1 MLKLFYAPSS
11 SALAAHIALEEA
23 EASYELAKIDLAAD
37 EQRRPEYL
45 KINPNGRVPA
55 LATEH
60 GFLSEN
66 PAILAYIAQSF
77 PKARLAPLGD
87 AFAFARMQAF
97 NNYLSSTVHVAH
109 SHKRRAARW
118 ADDPVA
124 ITDMRR
130 KVPETMAACFEV
142 IENAM
147 FVGPWA
153 MGGDFT
159 VADGYL
165 FTLARWLEQDDVDP
179 KRFPKVLEH
188 RNRMAERASVKKII
202 VHHAR

>member
-23 EASYELAKIDLAAD
+23 GASYELAKVDLAAD

-55 LATEH
+55 LATERGH
-60 GFLSEN
+60 LSEN

-77 PKARLAPLGD
+77 PKAQLAPLD
-87 AFAFARMQAF
+87 DPFAFARMQAF

-109 SHKRRAARW
+109 SHNRRAARW
-118 ADDPVA
+118 ADDPAA
-124 ITDMRR
+124 IADLRR

-147 FVGPWA
+147 FVGPWV
-153 MGGDFT
+153 MGADFT
-159 VADGYL
+159 VADCYL
-165 FTLARWLEQDDVDP
+165 FTLARWLEQDEVDP
-179 KRFPKVLEH
+179 KRFPKVLDH